1 MRTKNANPI
10 KADESAHLARV
21 KSVACVLCEHEPPV
35 TAHHPIQG
43 LHWVAVAVCDH
54 CHQGPGGIHG
64 DGTML
69 RLRYGTNDLR
79 AQLRAVDETLARVA
93 ALEIA

>member
-1 MRTKNANPI
+1 MRTKNAKPI
-10 KADESAHLARV
+10 SSCQSEHMANV
-21 KSVACVLCEHEPPV
+21 KRCACVLCDQPPPV
-35 TAHHPIQG
+35 SAHHPIQG

-93 ALEIA
+93 ALETA